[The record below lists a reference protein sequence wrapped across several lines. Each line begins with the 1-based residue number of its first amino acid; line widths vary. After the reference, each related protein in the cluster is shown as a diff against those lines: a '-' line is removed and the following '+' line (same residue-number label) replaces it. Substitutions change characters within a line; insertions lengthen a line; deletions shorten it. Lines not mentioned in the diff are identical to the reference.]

1 MMRYQSKKFVIQ
13 EHKKEGDVHWD
24 LMLENDGFL
33 ETYRLDVPPEEISS
47 RPANAQKIFDH
58 PTKFLT
64 YEGSVNEGKGSVKI
78 AETGTYR
85 IVKET
90 DETIEINIDG
100 KLLNGKFELRR
111 CENNVLQFGVSCFF
125 EKD

>member
-1 MMRYQSKKFVIQ
+1 MSYQSKKFVIQ

-24 LMLENDGFL
+24 LMLESDGFL

-47 RPANAQKIFDH
+47 RPANAQKISDH
-58 PTKFLT
+58 PIKFLT
-64 YEGSVNEGKGSVKI
+64 YEGSVNKGKGSVKI

-90 DETIEINIDG
+90 DGAIEMNIDG
-100 KLLNGKFELRR
+100 KLLNGEFELRR
-111 CENNVLQFGVSCFF
+111 CANNILRFGASGFF